1 MPLVI
6 GGVEVAELGV
16 APARTAKAF
25 DGNENLYLQPALC
38 RSRTMVKELGLQ
50 VAQDVSAI
58 A

>member
-1 MPLVI
+1 MI
-6 GGVEVAELGV
+6 GGVEVTELGV